1 MFIYCAFM
9 PGHFERNVDMMK
21 WTKHIKDENGAS
33 AIIVALMLVVLLSAA
48 ALAVDLGAAYA
59 KSAKVQNTCDSA
71 ALAAAHKLP
80 DSDTTITTAK
90 DFIKENGIDPEH
102 AVITINDTGTRVEVR
117 IKEDVNTGFAKIIG
131 IDSVNVNKSAI
142 AGKMSTTTT
151 TTKKKIGAIFNYL
164 LFQGSTDDMVFG
176 SGGMGIYGQV
186 HGNGNIKINAEL
198 QALGGISQ
206 SGNDLYTTN
215 TFPII
220 KKNETTG
227 NFDKIGTTQIQWWPY
242 QIQAKLNDGTTIDD
256 IRHSEYYVKEED
268 EIPMPDFITDNLDK
282 LIPAEKPGISN
293 FSGWKE
299 VSSNLNSALDSN
311 VHYTGTSTVLE
322 KSFSHNLYTDGNLKV
337 SARTSDITINGD
349 IYCDGSLNLWAY
361 GAKITINGNLYVKGD
376 LKISTNNDV
385 TINGNIY
392 CNGDIS
398 SDGDS
403 IGKINC
409 DYIYCN
415 NFIPGGRADISGV
428 LVAENQITFTASS
441 NSVSSS
447 LAVVSKKGNINLTA
461 GSQEFNGI
469 VYAPEGTITLGGIT
483 EIHGNLI
490 AKKLNL
496 TSALSI
502 YPLKDSTIEDLYD
515 TVLKDSVEE
524 TITSSS
530 DVVKL
535 IE

>member
-1 MFIYCAFM
+1 
-9 PGHFERNVDMMK
+9 MMK

-59 KSAKVQNTCDSA
+59 KSAKVQNTCDAA
-71 ALAAAHKLP
+71 ALAAAYKLP
-80 DSDTTITTAK
+80 DSDATIATAK
-90 DFIKENGIDPEH
+90 DFVKENGIDPEH
-102 AVITINDTGTRVEVR
+102 ATVTINTTGSRVEVS
-117 IKEDVNTGFAKIIG
+117 IKEEVNTGFAKVIG
-131 IDSVNVNKSAI
+131 INHVKINKSAI
-142 AGKMSTTTT
+142 AGKMSTTTV

-164 LFQGSTDDMVFG
+164 LFQGSTDDMMFD
-176 SGGMGIYGQV
+176 SGGMGIYGQI
-186 HGNGNIKINAEL
+186 HGNGNIKINATL
-198 QALGGISQ
+198 HALGGISQ
-206 SGNDLYTTN
+206 SGNDLYTTSS
-215 TFPII
+215 FPII
-220 KKNETTG
+220 MKNESTG
-227 NFDKIGTTQIQWWPY
+227 EFDEIGSTQIQWSPY
-242 QIQAKLNDGTTIDD
+242 QIQVKLNDGTMIDD
-256 IRHSEYYVKEED
+256 ITTSEYYIREKD
-268 EIPMPDFITDNLDK
+268 EIPMPDFITDNLGK
-282 LIPAEKPGISN
+282 LIPAEKPGISD
-293 FSGWKE
+293 FSGWE
-299 VSSNLNSALDSN
+299 EISSNLNSAPDCN

-322 KSFSHNLYTDGNLKV
+322 KSFSHNIYTDGSLKV

-349 IYCDGSLNLWAY
+349 VYCDGDLTLWAY
-361 GAKITINGNLYVKGD
+361 GAKITINGNLYVNGN
-376 LKISTNNDV
+376 LIFSTNNDV
-385 TINGNIY
+385 TVNGSIY
-392 CNGDIS
+392 CNGDIT

-447 LAVVSKKGNINLTA
+447 LAVVSKKGNIDLTA

-469 VYAPEGTITLGGIT
+469 VYAPEGTISLGGIT
-483 EIHGNLI
+483 TIYGNLI
-490 AKKLNL
+490 ANKLNL

-515 TVLKDSVEE
+515 SVLKDTIEE
-524 TITSSS
+524 TVTSSS
-530 DVVKL
+530 NVVKL